1 VASNGVEAL
10 EACSRNPYAA
20 VLMDI
25 QMPEMD
31 GDEATARLRKLTGGS
46 GRQRTP

>member
-1 VASNGVEAL
+1 MASNGVEAL
-10 EACSRNPYAA
+10 EACSRNSYAA

-31 GDEATARLRKLTGGS
+31 GYEATARLRELEGGS
-46 GRQRTP
+46 GRRRTP